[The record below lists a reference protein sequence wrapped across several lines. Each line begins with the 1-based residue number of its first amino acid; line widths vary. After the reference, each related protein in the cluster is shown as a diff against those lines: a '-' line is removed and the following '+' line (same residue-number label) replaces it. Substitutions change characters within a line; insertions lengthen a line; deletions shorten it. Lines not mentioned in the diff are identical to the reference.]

1 MGKSTVQK
9 GNEKSNV
16 SKLPAVFSGIEPN
29 SHLLHLSV
37 LRQLSNQ
44 RAGTAC
50 TKTRSEV
57 RGGGKKPWKQKG
69 TGRARAGS
77 IRSPL
82 WVGGGI
88 THGPK
93 PRSFRLELTKKA
105 RNLAIAQAIVAKAD
119 QINTLKSLKA
129 ARSVAMFII
138 DQSSRED
145 ALCNIVIAYTQTRAP
160 QSIETAR
167 SIAGYITD
175 KEDKGRALCA
185 ISIAYT
191 QLGTPEN
198 LQTARSIARG
208 IRNREDRDTALCA
221 ISMSQNPLGVAQDH
235 SI

>member
-119 QINTLKSLKA
+119 QINTLKSIPEIKDSKTKNFILAMKSMGFENKPALLIASPKEQNFNQAKLASRNIPGVMVESCDFVGVTEIIKA
-129 ARSVAMFII
+129 
-138 DQSSRED
+138 
-145 ALCNIVIAYTQTRAP
+145 N
-160 QSIETAR
+160 
-167 SIAGYITD
+167 SIAITEVAF
-175 KEDKGRALCA
+175 KEFEKRFSKIRKKG
-185 ISIAYT
+185 
-191 QLGTPEN
+191 
-198 LQTARSIARG
+198 
-208 IRNREDRDTALCA
+208 
-221 ISMSQNPLGVAQDH
+221 
-235 SI
+235 